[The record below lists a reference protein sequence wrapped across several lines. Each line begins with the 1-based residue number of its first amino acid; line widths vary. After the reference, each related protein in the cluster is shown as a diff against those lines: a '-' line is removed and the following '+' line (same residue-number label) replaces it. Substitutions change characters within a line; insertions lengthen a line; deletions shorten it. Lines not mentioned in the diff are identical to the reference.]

1 MGKTKYFLIEVGQA
15 QPEYLLYYCSTKMVV
30 MEKKYQQLLVL
41 FHYAFH
47 VTLLQSSCFWKASKH
62 LFFSLPHSQA

>member
-47 VTLLQSSCFWKASKH
+47 VTLLQSSWKASKH
-62 LFFSLPHSQA
+62 LFFFPRSQA

>member
-30 MEKKYQQLLVL
+30 MEKKIPTTLSSVQL
-41 FHYAFH
+41 
-47 VTLLQSSCFWKASKH
+47 C
-62 LFFSLPHSQA
+62 LPCNFTAELMFLEGQ